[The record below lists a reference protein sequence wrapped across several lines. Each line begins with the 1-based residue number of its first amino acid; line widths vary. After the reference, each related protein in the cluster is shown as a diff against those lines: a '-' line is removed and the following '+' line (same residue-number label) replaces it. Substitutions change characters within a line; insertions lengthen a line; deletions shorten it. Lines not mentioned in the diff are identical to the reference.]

1 MEARQLTD
9 HHYTKQEYLDFI
21 ESCEYK
27 FEFLNGPLR
36 MMAGAKAP
44 HNRVVKNCN
53 RALDQA
59 SDECE
64 VYLSDTAISV
74 YPLNK
79 IYFPDLSAVCGEAED
94 EEGGI
99 ERLRNPSLIIEVLSR
114 KTATIDRGEKFQA
127 YWKLPSLKE
136 YILIDSLSMLVQSYY
151 RETEELW
158 RIGNY
163 TRPEQGMEVISL
175 GVTVPLAVVYDG
187 VVFAEGA
194 GEFTD

>member
-1 MEARQLTD
+1 MEARKLTD
-9 HHYTKQEYLDFI
+9 HYYTKQEYLDFI

-27 FEFLNGPLR
+27 YEFLNGPLR
-36 MMAGAKAP
+36 VMAGAKAP
-44 HNRVVKNCN
+44 HNRIRRNSFL
-53 RALDQA
+53 ALARKTND
-59 SDECE
+59 CE
-64 VYLSDTAISV
+64 VYDSDTAISV

-79 IYFPDLSAVCGEAED
+79 IYFPDLNAVCGEAED

-99 ERLRNPSLIIEVLSR
+99 ERLRNPSLIIEVLSE

-163 TRPEQGMEVISL
+163 TQPEQDMEVISQDL
-175 GVTVPLAVVYDG
+175 EESV
-187 VVFAEGA
+187 GA
-194 GEFTD
+194 

>member
-27 FEFLNGPLR
+27 YEFLDGSLR
-36 MMAGAKAP
+36 MMAGAKAA
-44 HNRVVKNCN
+44 HNRIRRNSFL
-53 RALDQA
+53 ALARKTED
-59 SDECE
+59 CE
-64 VYLSDTAISV
+64 VYDSDTAISV
-74 YPLNK
+74 YLLNK

-99 ERLRNPSLIIEVLSR
+99 ERLRNPSLIIEVLSK

-163 TRPEQGMEVISL
+163 TQPEQEMEVLSL

-187 VVFAEGA
+187 VVFPEVT

>member
-9 HHYTKQEYLDFI
+9 QYYTKQEYLDFI

-27 FEFLNGPLR
+27 YEFLDGSLR
-36 MMAGAKAP
+36 MMAGAKAA
-44 HNRVVKNCN
+44 HNRIRRNSFL
-53 RALDQA
+53 ALARKTED
-59 SDECE
+59 CE
-64 VYLSDTAISV
+64 VYDSDTAISV

-99 ERLRNPSLIIEVLSR
+99 ERLRNPSLIIEVLSK

-163 TRPEQGMEVISL
+163 TRPEQKMEVLSL

-187 VVFAEGA
+187 VVFPQGH
-194 GEFTD
+194 D